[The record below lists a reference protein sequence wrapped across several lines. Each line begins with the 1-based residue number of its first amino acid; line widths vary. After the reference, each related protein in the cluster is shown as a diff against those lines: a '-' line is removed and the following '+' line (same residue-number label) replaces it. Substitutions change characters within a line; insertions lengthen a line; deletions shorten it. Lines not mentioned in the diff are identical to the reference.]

1 MTDEPR
7 LKVPKHVHRFED
19 RNGKTRYYLRRPG
32 FKGVPLPGLLWSPT
46 FMAAYEAAM
55 AGAPPPP
62 IGIDQIKAG
71 SLRAV
76 AAGYLRSSTYL
87 ALTPASRQMYRH
99 RIDALCQQKDSLG
112 VALGDKS
119 AAKLERKHVVALMET
134 KAGKPAAANE
144 LRKIL
149 RALMQHAIQIGLRD
163 NDPTRDVKP
172 VKIKSDGFHSWT
184 EEEIAQFEAYYPVG
198 TKGRLA
204 LGLLVN
210 VGQRRGDTIRMGKQH
225 VRKVPDENG
234 VPRDVI
240 TVHQQK
246 TGAKLEI
253 PITDELAEII
263 AATPSNN
270 LIFLTTDRGNKP
282 FSKKGFSDWF
292 RKQCDAAGL
301 PHCTAHG
308 LRKAC
313 ARRLA
318 EAGCSPHEI
327 AAITGHGSLREVE
340 RYTKAV
346 NQKRLAEKAMAR
358 RGGKRTEL
366 ANSPMV
372 FANAGKKVSEIK
384 G

>member
-1 MTDEPR
+1 MTDDLR
-7 LKVPKHVHRFED
+7 LKLPKHVHGFTD
-19 RNGKTRYYLRRPG
+19 RNGTARYYLRRPG
-32 FKGVPLPGLLWSPT
+32 FKGVPLPGLPRSPT

-76 AAGYLRSSTYL
+76 AAGYFRSSTYL
-87 ALTPASRQMYRH
+87 ALTPTSRQMYRN

-144 LRKIL
+144 VRKIL
-149 RALMQHAIQIGLRD
+149 RALMQHAIQTGLRD

-184 EEEIAQFEAYYPVG
+184 EEEIAQFEAHHPIG
-198 TKGRLA
+198 TKARLA

-210 VGQRRGDTIRMGKQH
+210 VGQRRGDTIRMGRQH
-225 VRKVPDENG
+225 VRDG
-234 VPRDVI
+234 FI
-240 TVHQQK
+240 TVHQDK

-253 PITDELAEII
+253 PITEDLQAII
-263 AATPSNN
+263 AATLCDN
-270 LIFLTTDRGNKP
+270 LTFLTTDRGNRP
-282 FSKKGFSDWF
+282 FAKKGFSDWF
-292 RKQCDAAGL
+292 RKQCDVAGL

-327 AAITGHGSLREVE
+327 AAITGHVSLREVE

-366 ANSPMV
+366 ANRTSE
-372 FANAGKKVSEIK
+372 FAQIRKKVSEIK

>member
-1 MTDEPR
+1 MTDLR
-7 LKVPKHVHRFED
+7 TKLPKHVHHFTD
-19 RNGKTRYYLRRPG
+19 RHGGARYYLRRPG
-32 FKGVPLPGLLWSPT
+32 FKGIALPGLPWSPT

-55 AGAPPPP
+55 ASAPPP
-62 IGIDQIKAG
+62 IAIDRIKPG

-76 AAGYLRSSTYL
+76 AAGYFRSSTYL

-144 LRKIL
+144 MRKIL
-149 RALMQHAIQIGLRD
+149 RALMQHAVETGLRD

-184 EEEIAQFEAYYPVG
+184 EEEIAAFEAKHLVG
-198 TKGRLA
+198 TKARLA

-210 VGQRRGDTIRMGKQH
+210 VGQRRSDTILMGRQH
-225 VRKVPDENG
+225 VRDG
-234 VPRDVI
+234 YI

-246 TGAKLEI
+246 TGARLEI
-253 PITDELAEII
+253 PITDDLAMIL
-263 AATPSNN
+263 AATPCND
-270 LIFLTTDRGNKP
+270 LTFLRTDRGNKP

-327 AAITGHGSLREVE
+327 AAITGHVSLREVE

-358 RGGKRTEL
+358 GGKRTEF
-366 ANSPMV
+366 ANSSGV
-372 FANAGKKVSEIK
+372 FAKAGKKVSEIK